1 MPSSTSRVSSAD
13 VSRPIASGARVEG
26 VTSRA
31 PGVGHLGFEWV
42 AGQTATT
49 RCGANAPLKF
59 LTPTRRGDAAWAYAN
74 TFGGGLVAGDHIDIT
89 LDAGPHTTAV
99 LTTQASTK
107 IFHQQDGVGAQQH
120 LTATVADD
128 AKLLVLPD
136 PLTCFADAIYRQTQ
150 RFSLASTASLVL
162 LDWFTAGRS
171 ASGERWD
178 FAEYR
183 SLNTVSVEGK
193 EILFDQTRLTAETL
207 SAAGPLGVGDYDV
220 LANVFL
226 VGPAMRDAALELQR
240 WVDTQPIRD
249 EAGVVV
255 GFSPTDWGGVLRLAG
270 RDVQTV
276 TDLLKQRLYFTQPWL
291 GGCRWDRKW

>member
-1 MPSSTSRVSSAD
+1 MPFHAAPASPANA
-13 VSRPIASGARVEG
+13 SRPQGSAWERDTTG
-26 VTSRA
+26 RA

-59 LTPTRRGDAAWAYAN
+59 LTPTRRGDAAWVYAN

-89 LDAGPHTTAV
+89 LDAGPRITAV

-107 IFHQQDGVGAQQH
+107 IFHQQDGTGAQQH
-120 LTATVADD
+120 LAATVADD

-150 RFSLASTASLVL
+150 RFALGSTASLVL
-162 LDWFTAGRS
+162 LDWITAGRS

-183 SLNTVSVEGK
+183 SLNAVTVEGQ
-193 EILFDQTRLTAETL
+193 EILFDQTRLTADTL
-207 SAAGPLGVGDYDV
+207 AVAGPLSVGDYDV

-226 VGPAMRDAALELQR
+226 VGPAVRDGCDELQR
-240 WVDTQPIRD
+240 WADAQPLRD
-249 EAGVVV
+249 EEGFVV
-255 GFSPTDWGGVLRLAG
+255 GFSPTAWGGVLRLAG

>member
-1 MPSSTSRVSSAD
+1 MTASPATSSSPASPVDPPEA
-13 VSRPIASGARVEG
+13 RPDGDGRS
-26 VTSRA
+26 
-31 PGVGHLGFEWV
+31 PGLGQLAFAYV

-49 RCGANAPLKF
+49 RCRANAPLKL
-59 LTPTRRGDAAWAYAN
+59 LTPKRQGDAAWAYAN
-74 TFGGGLVAGDHIDIT
+74 TFGGGLVAGDHINLE

-107 IFHQQDGVGAQQH
+107 VFHQQNGIGAKQD
-120 LTATVADD
+120 LTATVADH
-128 AKLLVLPD
+128 AKLFVLPD

-150 RFSLASTASLVL
+150 RFTLSATSSLLL

-183 SLNTVSVEGK
+183 SLNAVSIDGQ
-193 EILFDQTRLTAETL
+193 EIVFDQTRLTADTL
-207 SAAGPLGVGDYDV
+207 AATGPLSVGGYDV

-226 VGPAMRDAALELQR
+226 VGPAMREAADELQR
-240 WVDTQPIRD
+240 WTQAQPIRD
-249 EAGVVV
+249 EAGVAL
-255 GFSPTDWGGVLRLAG
+255 GFSSTAWGGVLRLAG

-276 TDLLKQRLYFTQPWL
+276 TDLLRQRLYFTHPWL